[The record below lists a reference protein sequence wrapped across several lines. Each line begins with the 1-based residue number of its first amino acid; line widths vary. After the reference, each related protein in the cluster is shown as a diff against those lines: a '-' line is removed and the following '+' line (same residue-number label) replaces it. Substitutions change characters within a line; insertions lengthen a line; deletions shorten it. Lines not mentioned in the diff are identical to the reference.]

1 MVRTRIAPS
10 PTGEDLHIGNL
21 YTAYINYIWAKKNNG
36 KFVVRVEDTDRARLV
51 EGSEKKIL
59 STLKAFGIVYD
70 EGPDKKGPY
79 EPYRQSDRL
88 ALYKKYAEE
97 LVKKG
102 DAYYCFCSK
111 ERLDEVRKKQAA
123 EKKVP
128 QYDRHCLTIKDAASR
143 IEKGEKYVVRL
154 KVPKDKKVVVHD
166 LIHGDVEFNS
176 NDIDDQVLLKSD
188 GYPTYHLGVVV
199 DDYLMKITHVI
210 RGEEWLSSTPK
221 HLMLYEY
228 LSWQPPQFAH
238 LPLLLNPDRSKLS
251 KRQGDVAVEDFLAK
265 GYLPQALINF
275 VALLGWNPGE
285 GSTQE
290 FFTIKDLIKQFDLT
304 KINSSG
310 AVFDLTKLNW
320 LNAKYLRE
328 VIKEKDFDKLTKEKL
343 KSHLKNNAVG
353 KEILK
358 DKAKY
363 KILSKLVKD
372 RIHFLGEIDSF
383 FSENF
388 WLNDV
393 LPKFDLQLIA
403 WKKSNLEDAISKLK
417 ELKEFLSSLKP
428 TNYNLPTI
436 EPLIK
441 QWITDNS
448 YDIGSILWPLRVA
461 LTGQEKSP
469 SPFEVASLLGQH
481 EVIRRINIVLDK
493 SRN

>member
-210 RGEEWLSSTPK
+210 RAEEWLPSTPK
-221 HLMLYEY
+221 HILLYDAFGWEK
-228 LSWQPPQFAH
+228 PIFAH
-238 LPLLLNPDRSKLS
+238 VPILRNADRSKLS
-251 KRQGDVAVEDFLAK
+251 KRKNPVWASWYLEQGFLPEAVLN
-265 GYLPQALINF
+265 YLSLM
-275 VALLGWNPGE
+275 GWSHPKQLE
-285 GSTQE
+285 VFSKEE
-290 FFTIKDLIKQFDLT
+290 FMK
-304 KINSSG
+304 
-310 AVFDLTKLNW
+310 VFDLKDVKAIGPAFDPVKLEWMNGEYIR
-320 LNAKYLRE
+320 KSKVE
-328 VIKEKDFDKLTKEKL
+328 DL
-343 KSHLKNNAVG
+343 KSRILEFYEDK
-353 KEILK
+353 KLPEEIVEKTIPLIQERIK
-358 DKAKY
+358 KLSDYLPIAEFFFKSPEKY
-363 KILSKLVKD
+363 
-372 RIHFLGEIDSF
+372 EIDLELFKKISAALESISDWKAAAIGDAMMSVAKESGLKTGEF
-383 FSENF
+383 FG
-388 WLNDV
+388 L
-393 LPKFDLQLIA
+393 
-403 WKKSNLEDAISKLK
+403 
-417 ELKEFLSSLKP
+417 
-428 TNYNLPTI
+428 
-436 EPLIK
+436 
-441 QWITDNS
+441 
-448 YDIGSILWPLRVA
+448 LRVA
-461 LTGQEKSP
+461 ITGKKISP
-469 SPFEVASLLGQH
+469 PLNESMEILGK
-481 EVIRRINIVLDK
+481 EECLRRVNQ
-493 SRN
+493 